1 MSTNIP
7 HLLTFP
13 RSASHYFDRLMYKR
27 INFHIER
34 SHTVNHLFDKDNK
47 KTRNIITIA
56 RDPKESILSLIAL
69 EKSII
74 PNSNRVNEIVSEYIL
89 LYSFLYDN
97 ADYVIKYQDL
107 VQYPEIV
114 IENVL
119 DFLNINEENYINY
132 VTNIN
137 YDSKRFVESSKT
149 LPDYENIDLSNSN
162 IDLCYFYYNK
172 LLSRVVELTKP

>member
-1 MSTNIP
+1 MP

-27 INFHIER
+27 MNFHIER
-34 SHTVNHLFDKDNK
+34 SHIVNHLFDKNNN
-47 KTRNIITIA
+47 KTRTIITIA
-56 RDPKESILSLIAL
+56 RDPKESILSLVAL

-74 PNSNRVNEIVSEYIL
+74 PNSNRINEIVSEYIL

-97 ADYVIKYQDL
+97 ADYVINYQDL
-107 VQYPEIV
+107 IGHPEEV

-119 DFLNINEENYINY
+119 HFLNINETNYINY
-132 VTNIN
+132 VTDIN

-149 LPDYENIDLSNSN
+149 LPGYEDVDLNNYNIE
-162 IDLCYFYYNK
+162 LCYFYYNK
-172 LLSRVVELTKP
+172 LLSRSVELTKP